1 MTPQLA
7 LIAAAALGNIALGA
21 LVLLRQ
27 PKAKINQ
34 YFAVFSFSVAACTAS
49 NALALAQL
57 RFAAPDLFP
66 RLAFASASLIPV
78 GFLLFSTVFPTPI
91 PAAPRRT
98 VTALVIVGVLFAAAS
113 LTHAIVHDAVP
124 TSPETLHLLYGPLHL
139 PFGIYFITGL
149 GFSLFLLLRK
159 RRVLSGFARLQVQYL
174 FLGVLIAALGA
185 TATNLAVPLLLGS

>member
-7 LIAAAALGNIALGA
+7 LIAAAALGNIALGV
-21 LVLLRQ
+21 LVLVRQ
-27 PKAKINQ
+27 PNAKINR
-34 YFAVFSFSVAACTAS
+34 YFAVFSFSVAAWTAS

-57 RFAAPDLFP
+57 RFVPADFFP

-98 VTALVIVGVLFAAAS
+98 VAGLVSSGVLFAVAS

-124 TSPETLHLLYGPLHL
+124 TSPGTLHLLYGPLHL
-139 PFGIYFITGL
+139 PFAIYFVTGL
-149 GFSLFLLLRK
+149 GFSLVLLLRK
-159 RRVLSGFARLQVQYL
+159 
-174 FLGVLIAALGA
+174 
-185 TATNLAVPLLLGS
+185 